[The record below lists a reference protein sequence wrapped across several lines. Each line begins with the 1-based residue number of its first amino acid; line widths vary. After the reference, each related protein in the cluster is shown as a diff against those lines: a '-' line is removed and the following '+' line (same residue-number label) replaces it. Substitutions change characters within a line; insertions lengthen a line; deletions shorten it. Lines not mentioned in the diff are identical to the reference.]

1 MDRRTAGICRAAIR
15 PADPAG
21 PGRALNR
28 IDRDNQAVIA
38 VLRQEHAFDSVH
50 RSTAYTDALPHLEK
64 GIRTPRRRLRQNFLD
79 AFYLFVGNRQARP
92 ATADKTVNTVH
103 LVHPRPV
110 FRAQSAADEHIA
122 TE

>member
-1 MDRRTAGICRAAIR
+1 VDRRTAGISSDWLDIVSVNAH
-15 PADPAG
+15 G
-21 PGRALNR
+21 HRALNR

-103 LVHPRPV
+103 LVHRV
-110 FRAQSAADEHIA
+110 RSSALKAQRMN
-122 TE
+122 T